1 MGWRLLDRFES
12 IGLCL
17 LLAAMTLITFVQ
29 VVLRY
34 VFNDSLHWAVEAT
47 GVCFGW
53 LIFLGISYGIR
64 TGSHIGVEA
73 LVRLLS
79 PAVARV
85 VAIVAV
91 VVCMAYCA
99 VLGWGGYTYVAKLA
113 KIGVLMQDIP
123 IPRWIPP
130 VMVPLGLALAFLRFG
145 QVLLRLVRGKQSTL
159 HLADEAAEALNSDI
173 NTQRGED
180 PATGQ
185 PGARP

>member
-1 MGWRLLDRFES
+1 MGWRILDRIES
-12 IGLCL
+12 IGLCA

-47 GVCFGW
+47 AVCFGW

-73 LVRLLS
+73 VVRVL
-79 PAVARV
+79 PAQVAR
-85 VAIVAV
+85 IVAV
-91 VVCMAYCA
+91 LAVLVCMAYCV
-99 VLGWGGYTYVAKLA
+99 VLGWGGYVYVAKLI
-113 KIGVLMQDIP
+113 KIGVLMQDVP

-145 QVLLRLVRGKQSTL
+145 QVLLRLLQGRQATL
-159 HLADEAAEALNSDI
+159 HLADEAAEALASDI
-173 NTQRGED
+173 NVQNAAG
-180 PATGQ
+180 P
-185 PGARP
+185 PGTRP

>member
-1 MGWRLLDRFES
+1 MGWRILDRIES
-12 IGLCL
+12 IGLCA

-47 GVCFGW
+47 AVCFGW

-73 LVRLLS
+73 LVRLM
-79 PAVARV
+79 PAQVARI
-85 VAIVAV
+85 VAIFAV
-91 VVCMAYCA
+91 LVCMAYCA
-99 VLGWGGYTYVAKLA
+99 VLGWGGYTYVAKLL

-130 VMVPLGLALAFLRFG
+130 AMVPLGLALAFLRFG
-145 QVLLRLVRGKQSTL
+145 QVLIRLLQGKQTTL
-159 HLADEAAEALNSDI
+159 HLADEAAEALASDI
-173 NTQRGED
+173 NVQRG
-180 PATGQ
+180 ASQGTG
-185 PGARP
+185 PEARP